1 VLPVLES
8 FAASRCRLCLV
19 LVLSGCVLSA
29 VAFASRAPA
38 GTLDAVVKDAEGRP
52 VPDAVVYATEASRT
66 AATKPAGAVIDQQDK
81 EFVPR
86 VKPIQVGTDVLFPNK
101 DNIRHH
107 VYSFSPA
114 KKFELPLYKGV
125 PAAPVRF
132 DRPGVV
138 VLGCNI
144 HDWMLGYVYV
154 LETPYFATTGSD
166 GTAELNDLPAGAYE
180 VRVWQPRM
188 RETGEPPSQ
197 RVTVTGSKA
206 GRVEFLIALKP
217 EFRLRRAPIGAGDRY
232 R

>member
-1 VLPVLES
+1 MTHDAQS
-8 FAASRCRLCLV
+8 FDHATDDVMSVFLHSKMPARRDRSSISIPLIRSVFRSKVSMLQSIGPALCP
-19 LVLSGCVLSA
+19 
-29 VAFASRAPA
+29 PA
-38 GTLDAVVKDAEGRP
+38 LKA
-52 VPDAVVYATEASRT
+52 
-66 AATKPAGAVIDQQDK
+66 
-81 EFVPR
+81 
-86 VKPIQVGTDVLFPNK
+86 
-101 DNIRHH
+101 IRR
-107 VYSFSPA
+107 SFSAA
-114 KKFELPLYKGV
+114 KTFELPLYTGT
-125 PAAPVRF
+125 PAKPVVF

-138 VLGCNI
+138 TLGCNI

-166 GTAELNDLPAGAYE
+166 GNAELNDLPAGAYE